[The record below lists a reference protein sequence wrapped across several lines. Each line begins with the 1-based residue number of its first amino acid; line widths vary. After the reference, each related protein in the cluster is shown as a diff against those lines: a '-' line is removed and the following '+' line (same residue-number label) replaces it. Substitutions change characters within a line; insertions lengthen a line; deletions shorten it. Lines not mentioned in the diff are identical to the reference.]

1 MISVTKIKAILIS
14 KTQIERYQ

>member
-14 KTQIERYQ
+14 RTQIERYQ